1 MTKYRGTT
9 VNTTFLELP
18 EIVMPTQFVDLSL
31 TPELKVNRRKTTD
44 PNGGYSTAVTLS
56 GTPFIVSEDARRIAM
71 QLAQN
76 FHRLTRKPCVAA
88 MAFELFTDSSG
99 DRMRLVLAMLLDGGD
114 PITVVDRDWYTL
126 PREMPL
132 EELLDSFTPNELWT
146 RLVEEASADPQEKI
160 HRLITRAHRELDNR
174 DRYWSHSHFS
184 AAAYD

>member
-1 MTKYRGTT
+1 M
-9 VNTTFLELP
+9 NTYDFLELP
-18 EIVMPTQFVDLSL
+18 EIVIPAKFEDLSL
-31 TPELKVNRRKTTD
+31 TPELKLNRRKTTD

-56 GTPFIVSEDARRIAM
+56 GTPFIVSEDARRIAT

-76 FHRLTRKPCVAA
+76 FQRLTRQPCVAA

-99 DRMRLVLAMLLDGGD
+99 DRIRLVLAMILDGGE
-114 PITVVDRDWYTL
+114 PIVEVDRDWYVL

-132 EELLDSFTPNELWT
+132 EDLLDSFTPNELWT
-146 RLVEEASADPQEKI
+146 RLVEETGENHLEKI
-160 HRLITRAHRELDNR
+160 HRLIARARRELENR